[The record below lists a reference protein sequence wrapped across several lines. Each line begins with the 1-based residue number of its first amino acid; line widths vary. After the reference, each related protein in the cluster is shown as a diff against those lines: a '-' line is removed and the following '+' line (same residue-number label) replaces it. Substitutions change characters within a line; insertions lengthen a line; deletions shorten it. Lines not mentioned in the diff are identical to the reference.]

1 MQNSISAYLTDTL
14 RRIQPHSLDAILQT
28 VHPES
33 EEKLKR
39 LLANGL
45 LNVLNRDETATIIN
59 RVLSK
64 QIERLLS
71 APIGKLSEHI
81 AEEKVRQA
89 GRSLTETIIA
99 AAKEKLPEAIREFNI
114 GNVVREKINQY
125 PVEKL
130 ENLVL
135 SIAKEHLRTIEW
147 FGALFGLLIG
157 IAQAIQ
163 FYIFAK

>member
-1 MQNSISAYLTDTL
+1 
-14 RRIQPHSLDAILQT
+14 
-28 VHPES
+28 
-33 EEKLKR
+33 
-39 LLANGL
+39 
-45 LNVLNRDETATIIN
+45 
-59 RVLSK
+59 
-64 QIERLLS
+64 
-71 APIGKLSEHI
+71 
-81 AEEKVRQA
+81 
-89 GRSLTETIIA
+89 
-99 AAKEKLPEAIREFNI
+99 
-114 GNVVREKINQY
+114 VREKINQY